1 MTTPVRIRMTKLD
14 RAYEECRAA
23 ISEALA
29 EPEPG
34 DTKRVPIGFLEPKRF
49 NEEVIL
55 PLTQDCLVEL
65 LPPPN
70 VLMFEYRYRLL
81 KALQAEGLPITRL
94 GPSIVDSLLTAVQ
107 ACLESRLLNKKELMS
122 SYAIREREREYRMA
136 VYACLMP
143 VIKIMYDLAAEY
155 GYAHAQGELEVGP

>member
-1 MTTPVRIRMTKLD
+1 MSDVVRYRVTRLD

-29 EPEPG
+29 DPEPG
-34 DTKRVPIGFLEPKRF
+34 DVKHVPIGLLEPKEF
-49 NEEVIL
+49 MGDVIL

-70 VLMFEYRYRLL
+70 VLMFEYRRRLL
-81 KALQAEGLPITRL
+81 RALQTEGLPITRL
-94 GPSIVDSLLTAVQ
+94 GPSIVDSLMSAVT

-122 SYAIREREREYRMA
+122 SHAIMERKKEYRRA
-136 VYACLMP
+136 VSSCVLP
-143 VIKIMYDLAAEY
+143 VIKIMYDLASEY
-155 GYAHAQGELEVGP
+155 GYAQAQGELEVRM

>member
-1 MTTPVRIRMTKLD
+1 MSDVVRYRVTRLD
-14 RAYEECRAA
+14 RAYEECRVA
-23 ISEALA
+23 ISEMLA

-34 DTKRVPIGFLEPKRF
+34 DVKHVPIGLLEPRRF
-49 NEEVIL
+49 IEEEAL
-55 PLTQDCLVEL
+55 PLTQGCLSEL

-81 KALQAEGLPITRL
+81 RALQAEGLPITRL
-94 GPSIVDSLLTAVQ
+94 GPSIVDSLMSTIT
-107 ACLESRLLNKKELMS
+107 ACLESHLLGKKELES
-122 SYAIREREREYRMA
+122 SYAIREREREYRKA

-155 GYAHAQGELEVGP
+155 GYAQAQGELEVRM